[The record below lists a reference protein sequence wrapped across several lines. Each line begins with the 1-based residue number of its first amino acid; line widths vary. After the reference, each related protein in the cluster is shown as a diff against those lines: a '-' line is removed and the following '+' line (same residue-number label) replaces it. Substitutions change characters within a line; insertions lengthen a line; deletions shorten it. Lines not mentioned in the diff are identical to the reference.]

1 MAAVSED
8 HVRGNVGAE
17 PLRRVAVP
25 GRVASED
32 TVQGEVRSVG
42 DGKIVLNP
50 AGTSYELDLRLEV
63 DSGATA
69 GAVVRGT
76 VHVKGRKVWTV
87 SAGGRF
93 VTPICGEPR
102 VIQGWVKHAEPGCLV
117 VEAGLSVIVELPPE
131 PSAYD
136 LVNGPVVVGA
146 LVNITLFPR
155 AAYQLMR

>member
-8 HVRGNVGAE
+8 NVECEVGAE

-25 GRVASED
+25 GSVASEN

-42 DGKIVLNP
+42 DGKIVLKA
-50 AGTSYELDLRLEV
+50 AGTSYELDLRFEG
-63 DSGATA
+63 DSGVAA
-69 GAVVRGT
+69 GTVVRGT

-102 VIQGWVKHAEPGCLV
+102 VIQGWVKNAEPGRLV
-117 VEAGLSVIVELPPE
+117 VEAGLSVIVELPQE

-136 LVNGPVVVGA
+136 MVNGPVVVGA
-146 LVNITLFPR
+146 LVNITLFPG
-155 AAYQLMR
+155 AAYRLMR